1 MRQSAKVHM
10 SLLVRKKIILLKTF
24 LFKFPGNSLLVIWST
39 CITPCE
45 QLCTHG
51 VNFFSVLIKLG
62 RTICV
67 ACHQRILTNP
77 LSI

>member
-51 VNFFSVLIKLG
+51 GSEFLFCFDKVRQDNL
-62 RTICV
+62 C
-67 ACHQRILTNP
+67 C
-77 LSI
+77 LSPKNLN